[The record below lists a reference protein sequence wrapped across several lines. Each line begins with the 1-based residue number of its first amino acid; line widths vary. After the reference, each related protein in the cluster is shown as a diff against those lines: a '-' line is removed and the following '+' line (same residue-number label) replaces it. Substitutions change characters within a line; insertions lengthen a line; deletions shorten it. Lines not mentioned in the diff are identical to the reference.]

1 MKIDKY
7 RTFDIHVPKSIEL
20 ADIKQALE
28 NDERFTNGT
37 VLIPAHEKYDM
48 NQSLNGLRGF
58 IIDPRSII
66 GVFERVDFKNDH
78 AELCVKMID
87 TFTNAEL
94 IKSMNG
100 KCCKAYPRFIGH
112 RKGDESIEI
121 RKIIT
126 FDIVYE

>member
-1 MKIDKY
+1 MNIDKY

-37 VLIPAHEKYDM
+37 VLIPAHEKYCM
-48 NQSLNGLRGF
+48 NQSLNDLRKST
-58 IIDPRSII
+58 IDRRSAI
-66 GVFERVDFKNDH
+66 GVFDRVYFKGDH

-87 TFTNAEL
+87 TLSNAEL

-100 KCCKAYPRFIGH
+100 KCCKAYPRIMGY
-112 RKGDESIEI
+112 RKEDGSIEI